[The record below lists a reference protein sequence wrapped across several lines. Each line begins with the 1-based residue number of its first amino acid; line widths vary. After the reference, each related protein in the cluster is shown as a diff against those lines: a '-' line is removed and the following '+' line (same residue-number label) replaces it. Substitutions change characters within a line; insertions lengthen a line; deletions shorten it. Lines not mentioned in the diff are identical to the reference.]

1 MIEGELLVVNR
12 LGMHARAAA
21 RLVNLLKGFQ
31 ADVWLYRA
39 NDPSRV
45 DARSII
51 CLIGLCATCGT
62 RLCYS
67 ISGPDEDKTRQAL
80 LELFDSGFGESAHD
94 LNPVR

>member
-1 MIEGELLVVNR
+1 MIDGELQIVNR
-12 LGMHARAAA
+12 LGLHARAAA

-62 RLCYS
+62 RLRCS
-67 ISGPDEDKTRQAL
+67 ISGPDEDETYRAL
-80 LELFDSGFGESAHD
+80 QSLFDSGFGESAHD